1 MTEIRT
7 NRTHHTVNVQSSIT
21 SDLWSSENRLEVDEL
36 SDSVTM
42 VLSVLFIVHLYICS
56 LIHSMFIS
64 LCNGL
69 SIK

>member
-7 NRTHHTVNVQSSIT
+7 NRKRHTVNVQSSIT

-36 SDSVTM
+36 SDLVTM
-42 VLSVLFIVHLYICS
+42 VLSVLFNVHFCIYS